1 VLGPNA
7 ARVTLAVDFARSIG
21 FRGIADMDWRL
32 DVRDGSYKLLDF
44 NPRVGAQFR
53 LFESDARLDVVRA
66 MHVDLTGRPLPEGHQ
81 VDGRRYI
88 VEDLAVASAVAYRRD
103 HAAAEPK
110 FGLARAGV
118 ERAWLAFDDPLP
130 ALAAAVR
137 TATGALRR
145 LVRNRLRATS
155 KLDIPDR
162 APGVPDRL

>member
-1 VLGPNA
+1 MAAVRGGDGRCLLGPNA
-7 ARVTLAVDFARSIG
+7 ALVTLAVDFARSIG

-88 VEDLAVASAVAYRRD
+88 VEDLAVASAVAYRRRLD
-103 HAAAEPK
+103 LQP
-110 FGLARAGV
+110 
-118 ERAWLAFDDPLP
+118 P
-130 ALAAAVR
+130 
-137 TATGALRR
+137 RR
-145 LVRNRLRATS
+145 RQPPEWSEHGSRIQPPFHPPTMQDRRHRLS
-155 KLDIPDR
+155 
-162 APGVPDRL
+162 